1 MSDNFACEI
10 LFALLAYNIKNQAF
24 RGVVMSGINIDFK
37 KWAAIVV
44 CVMGG
49 VAAIYVALKFAL
61 PVVLPFFLAWCISF
75 AVTPLSRWISK
86 KTHISERPLSVFLM
100 IILLSVLS
108 VLLFLV
114 FSRILY
120 EVQNLAA
127 WAGEENGMLEGYIKD
142 ARAFFED
149 LFAKVPFSERF
160 FGSDGLFSA
169 WDGINDMLSDLV
181 SESVKNIS
189 AGIPAAIA
197 SVLRALPDLVL
208 FVVVSVIASFYFCF
222 RKEKLG
228 EIFAGILPE
237 KYAKKLPDIKKSMAG
252 TAIGYVK
259 AYFLIFLMTFSELF
273 AGFAILKVKYAFI
286 LAFVIAIIDILPVLG
301 TGIVLVPWALVLLL
315 SKNYYLGF
323 GLLIMYGVILL
334 VRQIAEPKIVSKN
347 IGLPAPVTLVAMY
360 AGFKLFG
367 FFGMIIGPAAA
378 LICKT
383 VFAGRIKTV

>member
-1 MSDNFACEI
+1 
-10 LFALLAYNIKNQAF
+10 
-24 RGVVMSGINIDFK
+24 MSGINIDFK

-44 CVMGG
+44 CVLGG

-86 KTHISERPLSVFLM
+86 KTRVSERLLRVFLM

-160 FGSDGLFSA
+160 FGSDGIFSA

-181 SESVKNIS
+181 SESVKKIS

-208 FVVVSVIASFYFCF
+208 FVAVFVIASFYFCF
-222 RKEKLG
+222 RKERLG

-286 LAFVIAIIDILPVLG
+286 LAFVTAIIDILPVLG
-301 TGIVLVPWALVLLL
+301 TGIVLVPWAGVLLL